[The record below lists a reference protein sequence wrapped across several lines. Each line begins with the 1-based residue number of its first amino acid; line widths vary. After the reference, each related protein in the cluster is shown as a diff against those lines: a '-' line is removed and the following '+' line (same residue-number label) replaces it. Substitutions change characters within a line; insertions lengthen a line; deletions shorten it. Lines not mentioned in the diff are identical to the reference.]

1 VERKGA
7 WASGDRHEGEF
18 RNHGI
23 LGEGLRTETDGT
35 TLRGT
40 FRGADLDGRG
50 MVTRPDGSR
59 TVGLW
64 KGGKL
69 QRGARAD

>member
-1 VERKGA
+1 MGRRDRGRSAQLEPPEGYWHECFAEQRFDDGGGTS
-7 WASGDRHEGEF
+7 AS
-18 RNHGI
+18 
-23 LGEGLRTETDGT
+23 
-35 TLRGT
+35 
-40 FRGADLDGRG
+40 GADLDGRG